1 MIPKNDRIGYMDSD
15 LLKRTKNSR
24 QRDLV
29 LRILRSSKDHPT
41 AESIYLEARKS
52 MPSISLGTV
61 YRNLNHLREE
71 GRIRELSYGKGISH
85 FDGELREHHHVRC
98 LTCGTVGDVPCIVPQ
113 SFTDEVQA
121 QTRFQIHSVRLEF
134 VGICGACERRGAYK
148 TPEQDAGGE

>member
-1 MIPKNDRIGYMDSD
+1 
-15 LLKRTKNSR
+15 LKRTKNSR

-41 AESIYLEARKS
+41 AESIYLEARKTI
-52 MPSISLGTV
+52 PSISLGTV
-61 YRNLNHLREE
+61 YRNLNHLRDE

-98 LTCGTVGDVPCIVPQ
+98 IACGSVADVPCVVPRP
-113 SFTDEVQA
+113 FIEEVQA

-134 VGICGACERRGAYK
+134 IGLCGTCERLSEEKGPR
-148 TPEQDAGGE
+148 PETARE